1 MSVETESRNATP
13 PTPAIAPGAD
23 SLDVRAIARSIGCG
37 TWHWPG
43 GGKNPLACIDPR
55 VPALIPGFDAPFFQ
69 AGLAGYSDG
78 AMRIIA
84 RRHGCPFCVTEA
96 LLDRTLLAGGRGFD
110 KADLGELHD
119 NVPGGNEDHPLA
131 CQIMGSEPTEMAA
144 SAVKAIEQR
153 KRTDREYRMRAYAGD
168 GTFVPKQELADAEGG
183 RVALPQRAED
193 AAAGE
198 LSQVT

>member
-1 MSVETESRNATP
+1 MSCETESRNATP

-23 SLDVRAIARSIGCG
+23 RLDVRAIARSIGDG
-37 TWHWPG
+37 SWGWPG
-43 GGKNPLACIDPR
+43 GGLNANACVDPR
-55 VPALIPGFDAPFFQ
+55 MVGLVPGFDAPFFQ

-119 NVPGGNEDHPLA
+119 NVPGGSEDHPLA
-131 CQIMGSEPTEMAA
+131 CQIMGSEPSEMAA
-144 SAVKAIEQR
+144 AALKAMEQR
-153 KRTDREYRMRAYAGD
+153 KRSDRTRV
-168 GTFVPKQELADAEGG
+168 FVILHDVN
-183 RVALPQRAED
+183 RVTTTQR
-193 AAAGE
+193 
-198 LSQVT
+198 SQVRRKRRHHKNGRLFTQ